1 MVDGFL
7 GRWSQR
13 KTAARQQVVTEQ
25 EAGATATPSPGA
37 TNDRQ
42 PLAPSQPVAIASPN
56 AASPATQPEPAVALP
71 TLQDVADLTTESDFS
86 PFVSRAVAPRVRNAA
101 MKKLFADPHFNVMD
115 GLDTYID
122 DYSVPD
128 PLPVAM
134 LRKMASARFMQ
145 LVDDPHDGHEQGAAE
160 AAQPVAS
167 ATDVAAATPVAT
179 DTETAAAQGATDT
192 DDAESISAV
201 PPDADR
207 EPPCA

>member
-1 MVDGFL
+1 M
-7 GRWSQR
+7 
-13 KTAARQQVVTEQ
+13 
-25 EAGATATPSPGA
+25 
-37 TNDRQ
+37 
-42 PLAPSQPVAIASPN
+42 
-56 AASPATQPEPAVALP
+56 LP